1 MEKVLKT
8 SFLGSL
14 SSGALGVLHS
24 CTWCGEREHITYC
37 HVVGKFL
44 RPVTRKQQYYDFNL
58 PQFHNSLISKRDDFI
73 STPDLLTFCLFPHKI
88 LHKFCFRFVKW
99 RLLVSREIENK
110 VRDPLS
116 SCTKVFR
123 IYSWMSA
130 LGAFRDS
137 KNNAVQNLCSCG
149 KWARR

>member
-44 RPVTRKQQYYDFNL
+44 RPVTRKQQYYDFNV
-58 PQFHNSLISKRDDFI
+58 PQFRNSLISKRDDFI
-73 STPDLLTFCLFPHKI
+73 NKPDLPTFVCFST
-88 LHKFCFRFVKW
+88 KFCISSVFV
-99 RLLVSREIENK
+99 
-110 VRDPLS
+110 S
-116 SCTKVFR
+116 SSDD
-123 IYSWMSA
+123 Y
-130 LGAFRDS
+130 
-137 KNNAVQNLCSCG
+137 
-149 KWARR
+149 